1 VTAVVAAGS
10 LVVGCAAVASRP
22 PGIRAMGWNEVQVPA
37 LACWASKPI
46 RLHDG
51 AAVARTARWSAYLP
65 DHQVTVY
72 REDHVAYG
80 DLDGDGLD
88 EAALGIVCTNGG
100 GTAGGQLAVAQV
112 IFRLV
117 SGSLHAVGIVRPR
130 VRAGVAYHVP
140 LVSVQILLRR
150 VVATEYFYG
159 PRDGDCC
166 ASGLA
171 RTIWR
176 YVNGSLLPGPTVVT
190 RPAAK

>member
-1 VTAVVAAGS
+1 MIAVLAAGS
-10 LVVGCAAVASRP
+10 LAVGCAAVASRP
-22 PGIRAMGWNEVQVPA
+22 PGIRSVRWNEVQVPA
-37 LACWASKPI
+37 LACWSSKPI

-51 AAVARTARWSAYLP
+51 AAVARTSHWPVYLP
-65 DHQVTVY
+65 DHRVTVY

-117 SGSLHAVGIVRPR
+117 NGSLHAVRIVRPR

-140 LVSVQILLRR
+140 LVTVQILRGR

-159 PRDGDCC
+159 PKDGDCC
-166 ASGLA
+166 ASGRA

-176 YVNGSLLPGPTVVT
+176 YVNGRLVPGRTVVT